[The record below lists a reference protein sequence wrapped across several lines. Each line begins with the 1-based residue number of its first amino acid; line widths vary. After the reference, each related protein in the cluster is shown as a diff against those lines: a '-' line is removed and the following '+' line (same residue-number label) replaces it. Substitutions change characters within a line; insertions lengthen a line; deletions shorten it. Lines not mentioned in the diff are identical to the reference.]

1 MDCVTFCGQVGR
13 KGFKCSLR
21 EHKYIFRRLYLF
33 VVICKTLEESALKAD
48 VILKLSVLKEIA
60 RRWLSSYQCTVVA
73 SLSRVCTSILAVR
86 RVLRLAGVTVGRQI
100 GIWVGGTGC
109 VGG

>member
-21 EHKYIFRRLYLF
+21 EQKYIFRRLYL

-60 RRWLSSYQCTVVA
+60 RRWLSSYQRTVVA